1 MGYGKPINGD
11 FLLPNPSQAFVLA
24 LLTHKQNQPTR
35 LKATYE
41 DQWTELSRQESS
53 SRTTPDDHSCLRI
66 LPSSSAKMVGCSI

>member
-41 DQWTELSRQESS
+41 DQWTELSRPGVEQPHDS
-53 SRTTPDDHSCLRI
+53 
-66 LPSSSAKMVGCSI
+66 